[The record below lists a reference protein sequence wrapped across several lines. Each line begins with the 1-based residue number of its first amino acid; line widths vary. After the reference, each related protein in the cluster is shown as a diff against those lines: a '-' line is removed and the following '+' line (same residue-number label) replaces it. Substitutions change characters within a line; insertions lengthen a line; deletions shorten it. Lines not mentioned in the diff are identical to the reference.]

1 MNDLI
6 KFMDAIE
13 KVTKWILGDQ
23 DQRSGIERRVK
34 VSRRKKTNKRKTQRR
49 K

>member
-1 MNDLI
+1 MN
-6 KFMDAIE
+6 KFLDAINT
-13 KVTKWILGDQ
+13 VTTWILGDQ

-34 VSRRKKTNKRKTQRR
+34 VSRRKKTNKRKKQRR

>member
-1 MNDLI
+1 MN
-6 KFMDAIE
+6 KFLDAIE
-13 KVTKWILGDQ
+13 KVTKWILGE
-23 DQRSGIERRVK
+23 QRSGDERRLK

>member
-6 KFMDAIE
+6 KFMKTIE
-13 KVTKWILGDQ
+13 NVTKFILGDQ
-23 DQRSGIERRVK
+23 RSGSERRVK

>member
-13 KVTKWILGDQ
+13 KVTKWILGDRR
-23 DQRSGIERRVK
+23 DGIIRRVK
-34 VSRRKKTNKRKTQRR
+34 TSKRKKTRRTTKKRRT
-49 K
+49 